1 MRGISSSHQVSAVS
15 AAYTL
20 AGNIAISRKV
30 RSPAAG
36 VAVLRRSRARA
47 ATISAMPVTVT
58 SSPGAGEAAWH
69 HGDEFVAHA
78 DEVGS
83 PGQQEHDRQSA
94 AQRGGQPSEA
104 VDPARSDD
112 QREAGGADESD
123 ERFHGAGI
131 PSGSGWW

>member
-36 VAVLRRSRARA
+36 AAVLRRSRARA

-58 SSPGAGEAAWH
+58 SRPGAGRAGGTMATSSSRMPMKWAPP
-69 HGDEFVAHA
+69 VSRNMTASPPRRA
-78 DEVGS
+78 VGS
-83 PGQQEHDRQSA
+83 R
-94 AQRGGQPSEA
+94 R
-104 VDPARSDD
+104 R
-112 QREAGGADESD
+112 R
-123 ERFHGAGI
+123 
-131 PSGSGWW
+131 